1 VRPGLGSLTAI
12 RTYARAATKPRLKTG
27 GVGNDV
33 LLVEMD
39 DLNDEIDAAFRSKYH
54 RYAESIAGSIVSP
67 EARAA
72 TLKLVP
78 R

>member
-1 VRPGLGSLTAI
+1 VCHEGHIQA
-12 RTYARAATKPRLKTG
+12 G
-27 GVGNDV
+27 GVDQDV
-33 LLVEMD
+33 CLVEMD
-39 DLNDEIDAAFRSKYH
+39 DMNDEIDAAYGAKYH
-54 RYAESIAGSIVSP
+54 RYAESIVGSIVSP